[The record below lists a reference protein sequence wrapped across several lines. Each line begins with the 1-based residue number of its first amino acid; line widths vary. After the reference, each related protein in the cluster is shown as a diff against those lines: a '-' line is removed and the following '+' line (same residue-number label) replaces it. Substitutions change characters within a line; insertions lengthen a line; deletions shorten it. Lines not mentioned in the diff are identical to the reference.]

1 MHSRVAGAIGTEM
14 NVNRNI
20 FQVHWLTWE
29 RAIRSMAIMTVPLF
43 QIRRVIQLTYLSY
56 RIRKIHI
63 S

>member
-29 RAIRSMAIMTVPLF
+29 RVIRSMAIMTVPLF